1 MRAFVARN
9 PVFTFIAITW
19 ILQWGLV
26 GVVKVITPPG
36 VHVSEDATAHG
47 LFRLRLLGP
56 LLVCLV
62 LTWYLEGGKGVVK
75 LFAAYTRWK
84 VPARWYLLAFTWKFI
99 NAYLA
104 IGAVFL
110 IYGVFPGFYVDRFW
124 EGWAVNLPAIIYIAL
139 MEETS
144 WMKFGV
150 TRLQMRYNALTSAL
164 IIGFSWGMWYLPMLI
179 IDEGVPPG
187 YPVPVFM
194 GCMLGL
200 GIMLTWAYNMTRS
213 GLVLLVMQIISNT
226 AFFVTPV
233 LPAVT
238 GDQHFIVAY
247 SWVFMSFCALLP
259 LLYGARD
266 LARRPRARWDTDT
279 VFPAPTEEADREL
292 TSPLAVD
299 TPLRR

>member
-1 MRAFVARN
+1 MRTFVTRN
-9 PVFTFIAITW
+9 PVFTFVVLTW
-19 ILQWGLV
+19 ILQWGLI
-26 GVVKVITPPG
+26 GVVMLITPAG
-36 VHVSEDATAHG
+36 LHVTEDETAHMV
-47 LFRLRLLGP
+47 FRLRLIGP
-56 LLVCLV
+56 LLVCLAV
-62 LTWYLEGGKGVVK
+62 TYYLEGGKGVGK

-84 VPARWYLLAFTWKFI
+84 VPGRWYMLAFTWKFI

-104 IGAVFL
+104 IGFVFL
-110 IYGVFPGFYVDRFW
+110 IYGTFPGYYVDRFW
-124 EGWAVNLPAIIYIAL
+124 EGWAINLPAIIYIAL

-164 IIGFSWGMWYLPMLI
+164 IIGFCWGMWYLPMLI
-179 IDEGVPPG
+179 INEGVPPG
-187 YPVPVFM
+187 YPVAVFM

-233 LPAVT
+233 LFAVT
-238 GDQHFIVAY
+238 NDQHYIVAY
-247 SWVFMSFCALLP
+247 SWVFIAFCATLP
-259 LLYGARD
+259 LLFGAKD

-279 VFPAPTEEADREL
+279 VFPAPTEEEEQVVA
-292 TSPLAVD
+292 PLAMSGG
-299 TPLRR
+299 PRR

>member
-1 MRAFVARN
+1 MRAFITRN
-9 PVFTFIAITW
+9 PVFTFVVFTW
-19 ILQWGLV
+19 ILQWGLI
-26 GVVKVITPPG
+26 GVVMLITPEG
-36 VHVSEDATAHG
+36 MHVTEDKTAHMV
-47 LFRLRLLGP
+47 FRLRLLGP
-56 LLVCLV
+56 LLVCLAV
-62 LTWYLEGGKGVVK
+62 TYYVEGRKGLGK

-84 VPARWYLLAFTWKFI
+84 VPARWYMLAFTWKFI

-104 IGAVFL
+104 IGFVFL
-110 IYGVFPGFYVDRFW
+110 IYGTFPGIYVDRFW

-164 IIGFSWGMWYLPMLI
+164 IIGFCWGMWYLPMLI
-179 IDEGVPPG
+179 INEGVPPG

-233 LPAVT
+233 LFAVT
-238 GDQHFIVAY
+238 NDQHYIVAY
-247 SWVFMSFCALLP
+247 SWVFMAFCAALP
-259 LLYGARD
+259 LFFGAKD

-279 VFPAPTEEADREL
+279 VFPAPDGEEEQVVA
-292 TSPLAVD
+292 PLVMSGGS
-299 TPLRR
+299 RR